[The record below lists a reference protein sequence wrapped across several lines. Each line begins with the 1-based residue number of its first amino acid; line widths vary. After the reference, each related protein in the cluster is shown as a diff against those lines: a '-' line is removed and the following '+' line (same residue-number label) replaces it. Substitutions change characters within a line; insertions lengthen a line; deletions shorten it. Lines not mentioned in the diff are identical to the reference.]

1 MAPSSDKPVR
11 EPIRK
16 PWIWIVLALLLLA
29 GVPLYWP
36 PGTVEPIVLG
46 LPLWALVTVAS
57 SVLLSAYL
65 SWLCLTQWSVVE
77 DAEEAEARAER
88 ERRADGRRGA
98 SGEAGA

>member
-46 LPLWALVTVAS
+46 LPLWALVTVGS
-57 SVLLSAYL
+57 SVVLSAYL
-65 SWLCLTQWSVVE
+65 SWLCLTQWSMVE
-77 DAEEAEARAER
+77 EQEEREER
-88 ERRADGRRGA
+88 ERRAERGGH
-98 SGEAGA
+98 GEGGA